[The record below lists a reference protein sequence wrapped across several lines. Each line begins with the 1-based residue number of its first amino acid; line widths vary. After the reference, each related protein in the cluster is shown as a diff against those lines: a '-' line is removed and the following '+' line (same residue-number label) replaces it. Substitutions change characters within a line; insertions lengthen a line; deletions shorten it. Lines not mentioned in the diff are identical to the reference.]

1 MRVSPYQ
8 RIRRCSYSS
17 KELMHWPTS
26 SSLFFSF
33 FLGDPVDMVTPR
45 SIYNDVN
52 SPKIGF
58 QYLLGWYQSQKNSL
72 HRCMTLYQSQLGKV
86 SRKKSSCS
94 FGFCPNYLNPPP
106 PNLDNLYHFF
116 ERQCAKKFGQ
126 GSPLPP
132 HTQIDPIYTVCEKWT
147 KNFNTALPP
156 PH

>member
-58 QYLLGWYQSQKNSL
+58 PYLLGWYQSQKKLTASLYDILSITITDLMKTLPSSSFPRQEIYEAAKLTKAEVITL
-72 HRCMTLYQSQLGKV
+72 HRKAIV
-86 SRKKSSCS
+86 VD
-94 FGFCPNYLNPPP
+94 FI
-106 PNLDNLYHFF
+106 
-116 ERQCAKKFGQ
+116 ERAR
-126 GSPLPP
+126 GSPM
-132 HTQIDPIYTVCEKWT
+132 I
-147 KNFNTALPP
+147 F
-156 PH
+156 